1 MMKHSYST
9 RLSRKSCPLNGGTDR
24 GDNDVMR
31 WLTCLVIW
39 VDGVNARSAV
49 GGCWNVAERETLSQP
64 NQEEQDKKNRTK
76 RRSIILTL
84 IRSNVLLLSGW
95 MLRLTEMIHE
105 KHENAQSH
113 RLNEKENEKGQ
124 RPESSCTRW
133 RSVEWMDGLKKN
145 LETISCC
152 GNHRREHFAGSCRLF
167 SNGIVSFVLSG
178 SFSSH
183 PSCWIWSPEGWP
195 ASRNDTAIRLIR
207 DEVAAYCADEVA
219 AQPTSDRWHCCEP
232 SMFGTLDLG
241 NGRNPPISWP
251 SWIINSN
258 D

>member
-1 MMKHSYST
+1 MKHSYST

-64 NQEEQDKKNRTK
+64 NQEEQDKEKK
-76 RRSIILTL
+76 HYFDVDSIQRPSLEWLDASFDRDDT
-84 IRSNVLLLSGW
+84 R
-95 MLRLTEMIHE
+95 

-152 GNHRREHFAGSCRLF
+152 GKHRREHFAGSCRLF

-219 AQPTSDRWHCCEP
+219 AQSTSDRWHCCEP

-251 SWIINSN
+251 SWIINRN